1 MLGSSNLEEHGSLI
15 LLVLNVVH
23 EDESLGLFSLFARFP
38 LFFDLMRIQKVA
50 LLRELL
56 RVNEAHGD
64 LLLQE
69 PLIGPLQVI
78 LLVALVFRVDDL
90 TKHLLQAVEQ
100 LLHEAEVNSEA
111 CLDLFLLGCWALLTV
126 ALLLNVELDEP

>member
-1 MLGSSNLEEHGSLI
+1 M
-15 LLVLNVVH
+15 
-23 EDESLGLFSLFARFP
+23 
-38 LFFDLMRIQKVA
+38 
-50 LLRELL
+50 
-56 RVNEAHGD
+56 
-64 LLLQE
+64 LLQE